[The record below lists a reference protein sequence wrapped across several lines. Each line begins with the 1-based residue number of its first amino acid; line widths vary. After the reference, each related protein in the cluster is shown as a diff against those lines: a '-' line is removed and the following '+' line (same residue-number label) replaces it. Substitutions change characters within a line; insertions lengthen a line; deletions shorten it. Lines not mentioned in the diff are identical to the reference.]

1 MIWKWDGRVDG
12 GLAEPTVWVDEWAD
26 WAAADGDGGDND
38 GAVGA
43 PVPFQSLNRNRSAL
57 QKPSCWR
64 LWAKH
69 PVGEGATPG
78 GRSSGSGE
86 APDSESDS
94 EGLHKGSR
102 QILRK

>member
-1 MIWKWDGRVDG
+1 MDELMVDKLG
-12 GLAEPTVWVDEWAD
+12 QLCGLVNHESVD
-26 WAAADGDGGDND
+26 WAVADGDGGND

-43 PVPFQSLNRNRSAL
+43 PVLFQSLNRNRSAL

-78 GRSSGSGE
+78 GRSSGSEVTE
-86 APDSESDS
+86 AKRPTQK
-94 EGLHKGSR
+94 LIQRLNKGSR
-102 QILRK
+102 QILRI